1 MLHTPNLVSL
11 SLSLSLCLCLSLA
24 DAVHPEG
31 TPGFCRGWT
40 LEGFDDLDQIPRS
53 VTVTSPKPGSASAGC
68 CGPKVIIMG
77 VEVLPQRKLGK
88 VIRWSIRVY

>member
-1 MLHTPNLVSL
+1 MLHTPSLVSL
-11 SLSLSLCLCLSLA
+11 SLYLSLSLA

-31 TPGFCRGWT
+31 TPGSSRGWT
-40 LEGFDDLDQIPRS
+40 LEGFDDLDQNPRS
-53 VTVTSPKPGSASAGC
+53 VTVTSLKPGSASAGC

-77 VEVLPQRKLGK
+77 VVVLPQRKVGK